1 VVDNEE
7 IAQNWPCFI
16 GYSKEAINERRA
28 TVLTPEKHGYHYSYR
43 LRDGADGAAKES
55 PSAGAL
61 LMAQLS
67 GELYEFLVPGL
78 KTAGAE
84 AIERLKIK
92 DDLPKEEI
100 ETKLIN
106 DDRYMTTRVM
116 NGTKTLF
123 VEFFGFIM
131 MEVWGRNLRSRAS
144 EIMSRGASGELYRNH
159 RLEPAKEI
167 IDSKDFTPDEALLA
181 RALRK

>member
-7 IAQNWPCFI
+7 SAQNWLCFI

-28 TVLTPEKHGYHYSYR
+28 IFSPENNDLYRLCFLLTPEKHGYHYSYR

-67 GELYEFLVPGL
+67 RELYEFLVPGP
-78 KTAGAE
+78 KIARTG

-92 DDLPKEEI
+92 VPKYELP
-100 ETKLIN
+100 LAS
-106 DDRYMTTRVM
+106 
-116 NGTKTLF
+116 
-123 VEFFGFIM
+123 
-131 MEVWGRNLRSRAS
+131 RSS
-144 EIMSRGASGELYRNH
+144 S
-159 RLEPAKEI
+159 P
-167 IDSKDFTPDEALLA
+167 
-181 RALRK
+181 